1 VPGSETTLA
10 QLGLP
15 ETFTPPKWKFPT
27 RMFPGDK
34 EGEYTPMKI
43 VQVTKTTENA
53 PVSSNGG
60 GDYEMT
66 DVAPEAT
73 TLETSYVDD
82 PLDTSDAVYPMIAG
96 SIVNYPC
103 LFALFSHIFQTLSP
117 PFHVPVLLVAQPVW
131 THQDRERITQ
141 FFFESFKIPAFAM
154 IDSATA
160 ALYSYAKDHACV
172 VDVGQD
178 KCDVTA
184 INDFCIQDTGRAIA
198 VKGCGGRD
206 MTKRLYADLKDKD
219 FTMDMCEQLKKNPI
233 CEVLPVGVPMPT
245 SKQAPAAAQPSNPA
259 ALAST
264 GAMDSGVDAKD
275 ADGMRPGQ
283 GPRGPGIGTDVGE
296 EGEDGENLD
305 LEEKE
310 AGVLD
315 IASIIAK
322 DNAAE
327 ILAKREREKAERA
340 AARKSA
346 ADAARQVR
354 LKNSEKVKAS
364 FSYVEFVPMETNQNG
379 APPSRKRKR
388 EVEVG
393 IERFMCA
400 EPPKGQLSG
409 VIDDIAAAIHRTI
422 MAVPE
427 VGKRSDLWDNMI
439 IIGKGG
445 QVRGFKDAL
454 LSVLHTRYVVSPS
467 SATMFT
473 SELPS
478 NLSTPLPTNGT
489 NTPVPGQMQSQQ
501 LHHTNTHGVNP
512 LLAAATKHATQQLH
526 PAPSHLQV
534 PGSHHEHTHHRGHSQ
549 GPTSIKVSRVPE
561 YFSEWKDQY
570 AAPMEEAAFIGAQT
584 AAKCIFIVDQG
595 ATQCFLTRGA
605 FNEVGPVG
613 IHDIFL

>member
-1 VPGSETTLA
+1 
-10 QLGLP
+10 
-15 ETFTPPKWKFPT
+15 
-27 RMFPGDK
+27 MFPGDK

-43 VQVTKTTENA
+43 VQVTKTTESPSILPNGNA
-53 PVSSNGG
+53 DHDMIDAIS
-60 GDYEMT
+60 
-66 DVAPEAT
+66 T
-73 TLETSYVDD
+73 TMETSYIDD
-82 PLDTSDAVYPMIAG
+82 PLDTTGAVYPMVAG
-96 SIVNYPC
+96 SVVNYPC

-141 FFFESFKIPAFAM
+141 FFFESFKIPAFSM

-160 ALYSYAKDHACV
+160 AIYSYGKETACV

-184 INDFCIQDTGRAIA
+184 INDFCIQDIGRAIA

-206 MTKRLYADLKDKD
+206 MTKRLFAELEDKG
-219 FTMDMCEQLKKNPI
+219 FTMDMCEQLKKNQI
-233 CEVLPVGVPMPT
+233 CEILPVGVPLPT
-245 SKQAPAAAQPSNPA
+245 SKQAPLVEPGNPA

-264 GAMDSGVDAKD
+264 GALDSGPDAKD
-275 ADGMRPGQ
+275 ADGLRPGQ
-283 GPRGPGIGTDVGE
+283 GPRGPGFGTDVGE
-296 EGEDGENLD
+296 EGEDGENVD

-346 ADAARQVR
+346 ADAARQIR
-354 LKNSEKVKAS
+354 LKNSEKVKAT
-364 FSYVEFVPMETNQNG
+364 FTCINFVPMETVQNG
-379 APPSRKRKR
+379 NGATLSRKRKR
-388 EVEVG
+388 DMEVG

-400 EPPKGQLSG
+400 DPPRGQLAG
-409 VIDDIAAAIHRTI
+409 VIDSIAGAIHRTI

-427 VGKRSDLWDNMI
+427 AGKRGDLWDNII

-467 SATMFT
+467 SATIFT

-501 LHHTNTHGVNP
+501 LHHATTHGVNP

-526 PAPSHLQV
+526 PAPAHLQV
-534 PGSHHEHTHHRGHSQ
+534 PGSLHEHAHHRGFSQ
-549 GPTSIKVSRVPE
+549 GPTSIKTLKVPD

-570 AAPMEEAAFIGAQT
+570 TAPMEEAAFIGAQT

-595 ATQCFLTRGA
+595 QTQCFLTRGA
-605 FNEVGPVG
+605 FNDVGPVG
-613 IHDIFL
+613 IHEVFL

>member
-1 VPGSETTLA
+1 
-10 QLGLP
+10 
-15 ETFTPPKWKFPT
+15 
-27 RMFPGDK
+27 MFPGDK

-43 VQVTKTTENA
+43 VEVTKKVDN
-53 PVSSNGG
+53 PPILSNGEA
-60 GDYEMT
+60 DQEMVDAT
-66 DVAPEAT
+66 NGPEST
-73 TLETSYVDD
+73 TLETSYIDD
-82 PLDTSDAVYPMIAG
+82 PLHTADAVYPMVAG

-117 PFHVPVLLVAQPVW
+117 PFHVPVLLVAQPAW

-141 FFFESFKIPAFAM
+141 YFFESFKIPAFAM

-160 ALYSYAKDHACV
+160 AMYSYGKESACV

-184 INDFCIQDTGRAIA
+184 IIDFCIQDTGRAIA

-206 MTKRLYADLKDKD
+206 MTKRLFAELESKG

-233 CEVLPVGVPMPT
+233 CEILPAGVPMPT
-245 SKQAPAAAQPSNPA
+245 SKQAPVVEAGNPA

-264 GAMDSGVDAKD
+264 GATDSGPEAKD
-275 ADGMRPGQ
+275 VDGLRPGQ
-283 GPRGPGIGTDVGE
+283 GPRGPGFGTEVGE

-327 ILAKREREKAERA
+327 ILAKREREKAEKA
-340 AARKSA
+340 AAKKSA
-346 ADAARQVR
+346 ADAARQIR
-354 LKNSEKVKAS
+354 LKNSEKEKAT
-364 FSYVEFVPMETNQNG
+364 FSYVSFAPMETMLNGNG
-379 APPSRKRKR
+379 ATPNRKRKR
-388 EVEVG
+388 DVEVG

-400 EPPKGQLSG
+400 EPPQGQLYG
-409 VIDDIAAAIHRTI
+409 VIDSIAGAIHRTV

-427 VGKRSDLWDNMI
+427 VGKRSDLWDNLI
-439 IIGKGG
+439 IIGKGS

-467 SATMFT
+467 SATIFT

-501 LHHTNTHGVNP
+501 LHHTTTHGVNP

-526 PAPSHLQV
+526 PASAHLQV
-534 PGSHHEHTHHRGHSQ
+534 PGSQHEHIHHRGYSQ
-549 GPTSIKVSRVPE
+549 GPTSIKIVKIPD
-561 YFSEWKDQY
+561 YFSEWKDQN
-570 AAPMEEAAFIGAQT
+570 AAPAEEAAFIGAQT
-584 AAKCIFIVDQG
+584 AAKVVFIVDQG
-595 ATQCFLTRGA
+595 QTQCFLTRGA
-605 FNEVGPVG
+605 FNDVGPVG
-613 IHDIFL
+613 IHEVFL

>member
-1 VPGSETTLA
+1 
-10 QLGLP
+10 
-15 ETFTPPKWKFPT
+15 
-27 RMFPGDK
+27 MFPGDK

-43 VQVTKTTENA
+43 VQVTKTVETA
-53 PVSSNGG
+53 LVSTGG
-60 GDYEMT
+60 ADHEMT
-66 DVAPEAT
+66 DAANAAEPTV
-73 TLETSYVDD
+73 ETSYVDD
-82 PLDTSDAVYPMIAG
+82 PLDATGAVYPMVAG

-131 THQDRERITQ
+131 IPQDRERITQ

-160 ALYSYAKDHACV
+160 ALYSYGKDHACV

-184 INDFCIQDTGRAIA
+184 INEFCIQDTGRAIA

-206 MTKRLYADLKDKD
+206 MTKRLFAELKDKD

-233 CEVLPVGVPMPT
+233 CEILPAGVSMPT
-245 SKQAPAAAQPSNPA
+245 SKQAPLVEPGNPA

-275 ADGMRPGQ
+275 ADGLRPGQ
-283 GPRGPGIGTDVGE
+283 GPRGPGVGTEVGE
-296 EGEDGENLD
+296 EGDDHENVD
-305 LEEKE
+305 QEEKE
-310 AGVLD
+310 GVLD
-315 IASIIAK
+315 IASIVAK

-354 LKNSEKVKAS
+354 LKNSEKVNAS
-364 FSYVEFVPMETNQNG
+364 FAYMNFLPMETVQNG
-379 APPSRKRKR
+379 QPPSRKRKR
-388 EVEVG
+388 DVEVG

-400 EPPKGQLSG
+400 APPKCQLTG
-409 VIDDIAAAIHRTI
+409 VIDNIAAAIHQTI

-427 VGKRSDLWDNMI
+427 VGKRAELWENMI

-454 LSVLHTRYVVSPS
+454 LSVLNTRYVVSPS

-489 NTPVPGQMQSQQ
+489 NTPVPGQTQSQQ
-501 LHHTNTHGVNP
+501 LHHAPTHGVNP

-526 PAPSHLQV
+526 PTPAHLQV
-534 PGSHHEHTHHRGHSQ
+534 PGSHHEHNNHRGYSQ
-549 GPTSIKVSRVPE
+549 GPTSIKTLKVSD

-570 AAPMEEAAFIGAQT
+570 TAPMEEAAFIGAQT

-595 ATQCFLTRGA
+595 QSGCFLTRGV
-605 FNEVGPVG
+605 FNDVGPVG